1 MHTKKGNDLPRSR
14 RYTTTALAGIQR
26 LRLIRQD
33 YSNTIGVD
41 VMSRAQVERNS
52 ENENKVAETMR
63 IAKARKP
70 FSTSASPSSLRQS
83 PFGERSPDLSL
94 AISRASSFMHSCT
107 TGWLANFNRS
117 PVLGNRKS
125 SSRTAIRSWVSGC
138 ITPSSRANSL
148 CSL

>member
-1 MHTKKGNDLPRSR
+1 MHTKKAMIYLDSEIHEQLHSLGFND
-14 RYTTTALAGIQR
+14 

-94 AISRASSFMHSCT
+94 AISRASSFIHSCT

-117 PVLGNRKS
+117 PVLG
-125 SSRTAIRSWVSGC
+125 
-138 ITPSSRANSL
+138 
-148 CSL
+148 